1 MKKTSRFYVII
12 NLTLV
17 IVSHLL
23 GQQGCCKGG
32 RFFEFDPS
40 NNAAEGAGT
49 NFVAEGYEA
58 NLVPV
63 DGFNYYVIAQK

>member
-1 MKKTSRFYVII
+1 
-12 NLTLV
+12 
-17 IVSHLL
+17 L